1 MTPKSSGTIF
11 RLALTLIGG
20 YFAASLVLPAP
31 SLTAAGRSGR
41 IHATKACA
49 GTYFGNAGDWCTIA
63 SSDIGPLPVGSRF
76 LYSQAA
82 GVPAGLLDSNVVLD
96 AGDGNRAVGRCTLD
110 LGTGLGLCTFHE
122 GTGQFVGF
130 EARIDVNCPTDDC
143 TLDGSY
149 KFRPND

>member
-1 MTPKSSGTIF
+1 MTPTASVTIS

-41 IHATKACA
+41 IQATKSCE
-49 GTYFGNAGDWCTIA
+49 GTYFGQPGEWCTIS
-63 SSDIGPLPVGSRF
+63 SSDVGPLPVGSRF

-96 AGDGNRAVGRCTLD
+96 AGGGNRAVGRCTLD
-110 LGTGLGLCTFHE
+110 MGTGVGLCTFHE
-122 GTGQFVGF
+122 GTGQFIGF
-130 EARIDVNCPTDDC
+130 EARIDVNCATGDC